1 MSWLIN
7 SMNNDIGEFSPLR
20 NSEGYMG
27 CCQRN
32 LIKQRQLDMFEIE
45 SNLHD
50 LCQREFSVTHYY
62 NTLTRYWQQL
72 GECPKDGMKF
82 RKIVE
87 QKRVFKFLLGLN
99 QNLDEVR
106 GRILG
111 TKPFPNIR
119 EVFFEVRREKSRKK
133 VMMGSMTT
141 QSATEST
148 GSALATRVHGNQQ
161 RKGSHGATTV
171 ADMVI
176 LKTHAG
182 KFMVNQLVPPMTEKV
197 EI

>member
-1 MSWLIN
+1 MMFVCGKRKDDYLIGVAMSPNKENPKFKDQKTKNNMVMSCLIN

-99 QNLDEVR
+99 
-106 GRILG
+106 
-111 TKPFPNIR
+111 
-119 EVFFEVRREKSRKK
+119 
-133 VMMGSMTT
+133 
-141 QSATEST
+141 
-148 GSALATRVHGNQQ
+148 
-161 RKGSHGATTV
+161 
-171 ADMVI
+171 
-176 LKTHAG
+176 
-182 KFMVNQLVPPMTEKV
+182 
-197 EI
+197 